1 MVGLARPLDLTL
13 HCCSFPNGFKAAG
26 ATADTLSNI
35 RWGTDYL
42 LKTVNNGAANSR
54 IVYQIGN
61 LTIESQDWSRPWDI
75 TRARP
80 AYSLDAAS
88 AGADLLGPIVG
99 ALASSAIAIGSSD
112 KAYQTT
118 LLTAAQQV
126 YLLTALNAKNG
137 VL

>member
-1 MVGLARPLDLTL
+1 MLTEALLA
-13 HCCSFPNGFKAAG
+13 CSFPSGFKAAG

-35 RWGTDYL
+35 RWGADYL
-42 LKTVNNGAANSR
+42 LKTVNSGAANSR
-54 IVYQIGN
+54 IVYQVGN

-88 AGADLLGPIVG
+88 AGADLLGPVVG
-99 ALASSAIAIGSSD
+99 ALASAAVAFGDSD
-112 KAYQTT
+112 KAYQQT

-137 VL
+137 IL